1 LCDHDH
7 SAVEL
12 RFIALRFF
20 SLRVAVNRLEEKDR
34 TGQDRTGQGNRQLA
48 IAAKVDVWNLQKK
61 KTALL

>member
-1 LCDHDH
+1 
-7 SAVEL
+7 
-12 RFIALRFF
+12 
-20 SLRVAVNRLEEKDR
+20 VAVNRLEEKDR